1 MYQST
6 LRHVFSQKISCFLSP
21 HCLYCPYQRISNE
34 FIMKPKVDFCFKEL
48 MDDDEVRRGFIAAVL
63 NLPPEKIE
71 KTILLPTHLQKEH
84 AEDKLGILDVRALL
98 KGNVQIDIEMQVMAF
113 AYWTERSLFYLSKMY
128 TEQIKA
134 GDSYNVL
141 KKCIH
146 IGILDFNLFES
157 REFYSRF
164 HIWEDSRREL
174 YSDKMEIHILEL
186 AKLNRYDYPKT
197 VLLNWAQ
204 FFNAETREELEMFAK
219 SDRYVQ
225 KAYDK
230 LVDISAD
237 EQKRLEYEERE
248 KALRDRSILII
259 TGMEEGIKQGK
270 KEGLKLAREI
280 LRLYRAGISPEQI
293 AKECG
298 VSAEEVKEILE

>member
-1 MYQST
+1 MHT
-6 LRHVFSQKISCFLSP
+6 
-21 HCLYCPYQRISNE
+21 
-34 FIMKPKVDFCFKEL
+34 
-48 MDDDEVRRGFIAAVL
+48 
-63 NLPPEKIE
+63 
-71 KTILLPTHLQKEH
+71 
-84 AEDKLGILDVRALL
+84 
-98 KGNVQIDIEMQVMAF
+98 
-113 AYWTERSLFYLSKMY
+113 
-128 TEQIKA
+128 
-134 GDSYNVL
+134 
-141 KKCIH
+141 
-146 IGILDFNLFES
+146 
-157 REFYSRF
+157 
-164 HIWEDSRREL
+164 
-174 YSDKMEIHILEL
+174 
-186 AKLNRYDYPKT
+186 KLNRYDYPKT

-280 LRLYRAGISPEQI
+280 FRLYRAGISPEQI

-298 VSAEEVKEILE
+298 VSVEEVKEILE

>member
-1 MYQST
+1 M
-6 LRHVFSQKISCFLSP
+6 LD
-21 HCLYCPYQRISNE
+21 
-34 FIMKPKVDFCFKEL
+34 MKPE
-48 MDDDEVRRGFIAAVL
+48 
-63 NLPPEKIE
+63 
-71 KTILLPTHLQKEH
+71 
-84 AEDKLGILDVRALL
+84 
-98 KGNVQIDIEMQVMAF
+98 
-113 AYWTERSLFYLSKMY
+113 
-128 TEQIKA
+128 
-134 GDSYNVL
+134 
-141 KKCIH
+141 
-146 IGILDFNLFES
+146 
-157 REFYSRF
+157 
-164 HIWEDSRREL
+164 
-174 YSDKMEIHILEL
+174 EIQ
-186 AKLNRYDYPKT
+186 RT

-298 VSAEEVKEILE
+298 VSVEEVKEILE